1 MALALDGD
9 FAPHALNLAD
19 AVLPESQKGGN
30 EKDGSGDGAV
40 FTDCNHFFDVGI

>member
-9 FAPHALNLAD
+9 YAPHALIWLTQ
-19 AVLPESQKGGN
+19 LLTKSQKGGN